1 MEDELKKLP
10 LRSVSDQYA
19 DRVMNYIARV
29 EAYSARTANRW
40 IAAQMAVTGV
50 TALGIA
56 WLQSA
61 EVFLLIDSALE
72 GFNAAM
78 TALEQFSSEIA
89 NAFSNFQIEPLDRIA
104 SHEWLTIAIG
114 AGIVWLFV
122 NGWLIVDLK
131 KEKLA

>member
-10 LRSVSDQYA
+10 LRSVPDDYA
-19 DRVMNYIARV
+19 DRVMSYIARV
-29 EAYSARTANRW
+29 EAYSVRTANRW
-40 IAAQMAVTGV
+40 IAAQIAVTGV
-50 TALGIA
+50 IALGIA
-56 WLQSA
+56 WMQSA
-61 EVFLLIDSALE
+61 EIFLLIDSALE
-72 GFNAAM
+72 FLNAAM

-89 NAFSNFQIEPLDRIA
+89 TAFSNFQIEPLDRIA
-104 SHEWLTIAIG
+104 PYEWLTIAIG